1 MTRLRARASAVLA
14 VVTALAVLGTG
25 PALASTGGAST
36 IGEPGSGP
44 TIPEP
49 EGIARLAR
57 GPGSADT
64 FYDVPRGHWA
74 RTAIEY
80 VSGSRDWMRDFGR
93 RDGRIVFKPNVL
105 EQRRWLARA
114 LVRAFAPAEDVDPS
128 IEFSDLAPE
137 DPFYPFANVSV
148 KLGWIPRSKGRFL
161 PEAPVTTTLLH
172 RALVLALGLH
182 DEAAGLDALHL
193 ANGVAIDSRKNFGA
207 LVIGMRLGLRFN
219 HGEEARDVGPRTRLS
234 RAEVAWSLYRAAT
247 TTQWAKDALAPYRDI
262 TLPKLG
268 PARRAIVEFG
278 VRYAGYPYVWGGEWD
293 RPTPGGYCCGPQPIG
308 GFDCSGLVWWAVKAA
323 EGGWNNV
330 PPRAYAGW
338 VLPQR
343 SSRDMA
349 SIGRKIGFDRKRPG
363 DLLFYDGDGDRVV
376 DHVNVF
382 IGRGWALDAS
392 SGYAGVTI
400 LSVRSGW
407 YRDHF
412 VHARRIIR

>member
-25 PALASTGGAST
+25 PAAASTA
-36 IGEPGSGP
+36 GEPGSGP

-49 EGIARLAR
+49 RGIVRLAR
-57 GPGSADT
+57 GPTSTDT

-74 RTAIEY
+74 RSAIEY
-80 VSGSRDWMRDFGR
+80 VAGSRDWMRDFGR
-93 RDGRIVFKPNVL
+93 RDGRIVFKPDVL

-114 LVRAFAPAEDVDPS
+114 LVRAFAPAELVDPS

-148 KLGWIPRSKGRFL
+148 KLGWISPSKGRFL
-161 PEAPVTTTLLH
+161 PEAPVTTTLVH
-172 RALVLALGLH
+172 RALVLALDLR

-193 ANGVAIDSRKNFGA
+193 ANGVAIDTPRNFGT

-219 HGEEARDVGPRTRLS
+219 HSEESSDVGPRTRLS
-234 RAEVAWSLYRAAT
+234 RSEVAWSLYRAAT
-247 TTQWAKDALAPYRDI
+247 ASQWAKDAMAPYRDI

-268 PARRAIVEFG
+268 PERRRIVEFG
-278 VRYAGYPYVWGGEWD
+278 VRYAGYPYVWGGEWH
-293 RPTPGGYCCGPQPIG
+293 RATTAGYCCGAQPVG

-323 EGGWNNV
+323 GGGWSNV

-338 VLPQR
+338 ALPQR
-343 SSRDMA
+343 TSRDMA
-349 SIGRKIGFDRKRPG
+349 SVGRKLSFQRKRPG
-363 DLLFYDGDGDRVV
+363 DLLFYDGDADGVV
-376 DHVNVF
+376 DHVNVY
-382 IGRGWALDAS
+382 IGRGWALDSS

-400 LSVRSGW
+400 LWVRSGW
-407 YRDHF
+407 YRDYF
-412 VHARRIIR
+412 AHARRIIG